1 MLIYTVVYIII
12 FGFLSAVRASFMLG
26 NEGWIII
33 GNKQVIEAA
42 IHKPYS
48 LGPMSYYI
56 LGTDNL
62 VNVDSVKK
70 DDLNLW
76 YFRSPPIKLTNCPA
90 IMVFTITSF
99 SGDFVKLN
107 EGAPVIRIIDSEGR
121 VASFYKAVFDG
132 KMQINTVPFFEEL
145 WTSNDD
151 VSFKALFQNA
161 FIVEIL
167 GDWTRGVETVAID
180 NIEFY

>member
-1 MLIYTVVYIII
+1 MLVHIII
-12 FGFLSAVRASFMLG
+12 FGLISKTISTFLLNS
-26 NEGWIII
+26 EGWTIV
-33 GNKQVIEAA
+33 GNKQVTEA

-48 LGPMSYYI
+48 LGPMSNYI

-62 VNVDSVKK
+62 VNVNSVNK
-70 DDLNLW
+70 DDRNLW
-76 YFRSPPIKLTNCPA
+76 YFRSPPIKLTKQPA

-107 EGAPVIRIIDSEGR
+107 QGAPVVRIIDSEGR
-121 VASFYKAVFDG
+121 YAAFYKAVFDG
-132 KMQINTVPFFEEL
+132 KMQTITVPFFEEL

-151 VSFKALFQNA
+151 LSFKKLFQNS

-180 NIEFY
+180 NIDFY

>member
-1 MLIYTVVYIII
+1 MFIYIII
-12 FGFLSAVRASFMLG
+12 FLSVVKASFMLG
-26 NEGWIII
+26 NEGWTIV
-33 GNKQVIEAA
+33 GNKYTTEA

-48 LGPMSYYI
+48 LGSMSHYI

-62 VNVDSVKK
+62 VNVDSVNK
-70 DDLNLW
+70 DDRNLW
-76 YFRSPPIKLTNCPA
+76 YFRSPPIKLTNRPA

-107 EGAPVIRIIDSEGR
+107 EGAPPVVRIIDSEGR
-121 VASFYKAVFDG
+121 YAAFYKAVFDG
-132 KMQINTVPFFEEL
+132 KMQIITVPFFEEL
-145 WTSNDD
+145 WTSNH

-180 NIEFY
+180 NVEFY

>member
-1 MLIYTVVYIII
+1 MLIYIII
-12 FGFLSAVRASFMLG
+12 FGLISKTISTFLLNS
-26 NEGWIII
+26 EGWTIV
-33 GNKQVIEAA
+33 GNKQVTEA

-48 LGPMSYYI
+48 LGPMSNYI

-62 VNVDSVKK
+62 VNVDSVCK
-70 DDLNLW
+70 DDRNLW
-76 YFRSPPIKLTNCPA
+76 YFRSPPIKLTKQPA

-107 EGAPVIRIIDSEGR
+107 QGAPVVRIIDSKGR
-121 VASFYKAVFDG
+121 YAAFYKAVFDG
-132 KMQINTVPFFEEL
+132 KMQTITVPFFEEL

-151 VSFKALFQNA
+151 VSFKKLFQNL
-161 FIVEIL
+161 FIVETL

-180 NIEFY
+180 NVEFY

>member
-1 MLIYTVVYIII
+1 MLVHIII
-12 FGFLSAVRASFMLG
+12 FGLISKTISTFLLNS
-26 NEGWIII
+26 EGWTIV
-33 GNKQVIEAA
+33 GNKQVTEA

-48 LGPMSYYI
+48 LGPMSNYI

-62 VNVDSVKK
+62 VNVDSVCK
-70 DDLNLW
+70 DDRNLW
-76 YFRSPPIKLTNCPA
+76 YFRSPPIKLTKQPA

-107 EGAPVIRIIDSEGR
+107 QGAPVVRIIDSEGR
-121 VASFYKAVFDG
+121 YAAFYKAVFDG
-132 KMQINTVPFFEEL
+132 KMQTITVPFFEEL

-151 VSFKALFQNA
+151 VSFKKLFQNS

-180 NIEFY
+180 NVDFY

>member
-1 MLIYTVVYIII
+1 MLVYIII
-12 FGFLSAVRASFMLG
+12 FGLLSMINGASFLLD
-26 NEGWIII
+26 NEGWSIV
-33 GNKQVIEAA
+33 GNKDTAAA

-48 LGPMSYYI
+48 LVPMSNYI

-62 VNVDSVKK
+62 VNVDSVNK
-70 DDLNLW
+70 DDRNLW
-76 YFRSPPIKLTNCPA
+76 YFRSPPIKLTKQPA

-99 SGDFVKLN
+99 SGDFARLN
-107 EGAPVIRIIDSEGR
+107 QGAPVVRIIDSEGR
-121 VASFYKAVFDG
+121 VAAFYKAVFDG
-132 KMQINTVPFFEEL
+132 NMQTITVPFFEEL

-151 VSFKALFQNA
+151 VSFKKLFQNL

-180 NIEFY
+180 NVEFY

>member
-1 MLIYTVVYIII
+1 MLVHIII
-12 FGFLSAVRASFMLG
+12 FGLLSMINGATFLLNS
-26 NEGWIII
+26 EGWIIV
-33 GNKQVIEAA
+33 GNKQVTEA

-48 LGPMSYYI
+48 LGPMSNYI

-62 VNVDSVKK
+62 VNVDSVNK
-70 DDLNLW
+70 DDRNLW
-76 YFRSPPIKLTNCPA
+76 YFRSSPIKLTKQPA

-99 SGDFVKLN
+99 SGDFVRLN
-107 EGAPVIRIIDSEGR
+107 QGAPVVRIIDSEGR
-121 VASFYKAVFDG
+121 VAAFYKAVFDG
-132 KMQINTVPFFEEL
+132 KMQTITVPFFEEL

-151 VSFKALFQNA
+151 VSFKKLFHNS

-180 NIEFY
+180 NVEFY

>member
-1 MLIYTVVYIII
+1 MLIYIII
-12 FGFLSAVRASFMLG
+12 FGLISKAISTFLLDS
-26 NEGWIII
+26 EGWTIV
-33 GNKQVIEAA
+33 GNKYMTAA

-48 LGPMSYYI
+48 LGSMSHYI

-62 VNVDSVKK
+62 VNVDSIRK
-70 DDLNLW
+70 DDRNLW
-76 YFRSPPIKLTNCPA
+76 YFRSPPIKLIFQPA

-107 EGAPVIRIIDSEGR
+107 QGAAVVKITDSKGC

-132 KMQINTVPFFEEL
+132 KMQTLTVPFLEEL
-145 WTSNDD
+145 WTSND
-151 VSFKALFQNA
+151 VSFKKLFQNS

-167 GDWTRGVETVAID
+167 GDWTQGVETVAID
-180 NIEFY
+180 NIDFY

>member
-1 MLIYTVVYIII
+1 MLVYIII
-12 FGFLSAVRASFMLG
+12 FGLLSMINGATFLLNS
-26 NEGWIII
+26 EGWTIV
-33 GNKQVIEAA
+33 GNKYMTSA

-48 LGPMSYYI
+48 LGPMSNYI

-62 VNVDSVKK
+62 VNVDSVNK
-70 DDLNLW
+70 DDRNLW
-76 YFRSPPIKLTNCPA
+76 YFRSPPIKLTKQPA

-107 EGAPVIRIIDSEGR
+107 QGAPVVRIIDSEGR
-121 VASFYKAVFDG
+121 VAAFYKAVFDG
-132 KMQINTVPFFEEL
+132 KMQTITVPFFEEL

-151 VSFKALFQNA
+151 VSFKKLFQNS

-180 NIEFY
+180 NVEFY

>member
-1 MLIYTVVYIII
+1 MLVYIII
-12 FGFLSAVRASFMLG
+12 FGLLSMINGASFMLD
-26 NEGWIII
+26 NEGWTIV
-33 GNKQVIEAA
+33 GNKNTAAA

-48 LGPMSYYI
+48 LGSDMSQYI

-62 VNVDSVKK
+62 VNVDYVNK
-70 DDLNLW
+70 DDRNLW
-76 YFRSPPIKLTNCPA
+76 YFRSPPIKLTKQPA

-107 EGAPVIRIIDSEGR
+107 QGVPVVRIIDSEGR
-121 VASFYKAVFDG
+121 AAAFYKAVFDG
-132 KMQINTVPFFEEL
+132 KMHTITVPFFEEL
-145 WTSNDD
+145 WTSND
-151 VSFKALFQNA
+151 VTFKKLFQSA

-180 NIEFY
+180 NVEFY

>member
-1 MLIYTVVYIII
+1 MFIYIII
-12 FGFLSAVRASFMLG
+12 FLSVVKASFMLG
-26 NEGWIII
+26 NEGWTIV
-33 GNKQVIEAA
+33 GNKYMTAA

-70 DDLNLW
+70 DDRNLW
-76 YFRSPPIKLTNCPA
+76 YFRSPPIKLTNRPA

-107 EGAPVIRIIDSEGR
+107 EGAPPVVRIIDSEGR
-121 VASFYKAVFDG
+121 VAAFYKAVFDG
-132 KMQINTVPFFEEL
+132 KMQIITVPFFEEL
-145 WTSNDD
+145 WTSND
-151 VSFKALFQNA
+151 VSFKKLFQNA

>member
-1 MLIYTVVYIII
+1 MFIYIII
-12 FGFLSAVRASFMLG
+12 FLSVVKASFMLG
-26 NEGWIII
+26 NEGWTIV
-33 GNKQVIEAA
+33 GNKYMTAA

-48 LGPMSYYI
+48 LGPMSHYI

-70 DDLNLW
+70 DDRNLW
-76 YFRSPPIKLTNCPA
+76 YFRSPPIKLTNRPA

-107 EGAPVIRIIDSEGR
+107 EGAPPVIRIIDSEGR
-121 VASFYKAVFDG
+121 VAAFYKAVFDG
-132 KMQINTVPFFEEL
+132 KMQIITVPFFEEL
-145 WTSNDD
+145 WTSND

-161 FIVEIL
+161 FVIEIL

>member
-1 MLIYTVVYIII
+1 MLVHIII
-12 FGFLSAVRASFMLG
+12 FGLISKTISTFLLNS
-26 NEGWIII
+26 EGWTIV
-33 GNKQVIEAA
+33 GNKQVTEA

-48 LGPMSYYI
+48 LGPMSNYI

-62 VNVDSVKK
+62 VNVDSVCK
-70 DDLNLW
+70 DDRNLW
-76 YFRSPPIKLTNCPA
+76 YFRSPPIKLTKQPA

-107 EGAPVIRIIDSEGR
+107 QGAPVVRIIDSEGR
-121 VASFYKAVFDG
+121 YAAFYKAVFDG
-132 KMQINTVPFFEEL
+132 KMQTITVPFFEEL

-151 VSFKALFQNA
+151 VSFKKLFQNS

-180 NIEFY
+180 NIDFY

>member
-1 MLIYTVVYIII
+1 MLIYIII
-12 FGFLSAVRASFMLG
+12 FLSVVRASFMLG
-26 NEGWIII
+26 NEGWTIV
-33 GNKQVIEAA
+33 GNKYTTAA

-70 DDLNLW
+70 DDRNLW
-76 YFRSPPIKLTNCPA
+76 YFRSPPIKLTNRPA

-107 EGAPVIRIIDSEGR
+107 EGAPVIRIIDSEGC

-132 KMQINTVPFFEEL
+132 RMQIITVPFFEEL
-145 WTSNDD
+145 WTSNGD
-151 VSFKALFQNA
+151 VSFNKLFQNA
-161 FIVEIL
+161 FIIEIL
-167 GDWTRGVETVAID
+167 GDWTRGLETVAID
-180 NIEFY
+180 NVEFY

>member
-1 MLIYTVVYIII
+1 MLVYIII
-12 FGFLSAVRASFMLG
+12 FGLLSMINGTTFLLDS
-26 NEGWIII
+26 EGWTIV
-33 GNKQVIEAA
+33 GNKQVTEA

-48 LGPMSYYI
+48 LGPMSNYI

-62 VNVDSVKK
+62 VNVDSVNK
-70 DDLNLW
+70 DDRNLW
-76 YFRSPPIKLTNCPA
+76 YFRSPPIKLTKQPA

-107 EGAPVIRIIDSEGR
+107 EGAPVVRIIDSEGR
-121 VASFYKAVFDG
+121 YAAFYKAVFDG
-132 KMQINTVPFFEEL
+132 KMHTITVPFFEEL
-145 WTSNDD
+145 WTSND
-151 VSFKALFQNA
+151 VLFKALFQNS

-180 NIEFY
+180 NVEFY

>member
-1 MLIYTVVYIII
+1 MKNGAT
-12 FGFLSAVRASFMLG
+12 FLLDS
-26 NEGWIII
+26 EGWTIV
-33 GNKQVIEAA
+33 GNKYMTSA

-62 VNVDSVKK
+62 VNVDSINK

-76 YFRSPPIKLTNCPA
+76 YFRSPPIKLMKQPA

-107 EGAPVIRIIDSEGR
+107 EGAPVVRIIDSEGR
-121 VASFYKAVFDG
+121 YTAFYKAVFDG
-132 KMQINTVPFFEEL
+132 KMQTITVPFFKEL
-145 WTSNDD
+145 WISND
-151 VSFKALFQNA
+151 VSFKKLFQNS

-180 NIEFY
+180 NVEFY